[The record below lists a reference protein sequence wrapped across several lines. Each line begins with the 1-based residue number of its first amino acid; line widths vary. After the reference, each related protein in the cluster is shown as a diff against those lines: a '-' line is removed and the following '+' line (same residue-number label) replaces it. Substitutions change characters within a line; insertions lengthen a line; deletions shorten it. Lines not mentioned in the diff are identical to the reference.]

1 MDFYLKGVAQIK
13 IEQFAED
20 ANKLSA
26 DEIKK
31 MRLAKQYTYICSL
44 IYLSQANAR
53 DALASMLCRLV
64 STGYKQA
71 KQELEQLAQANKKDS
86 CEVAKLLS
94 C

>member
-1 MDFYLKGVAQIK
+1 VYSPIACYNWLSSLGDGFTYLKGVAQIK

-53 DALASMLCRLV
+53 DALASIL
-64 STGYKQA
+64 
-71 KQELEQLAQANKKDS
+71 
-86 CEVAKLLS
+86 
-94 C
+94 